1 VNHADYAG
9 AFIPGFVSALV
20 ERGCEVTVVTPDKAG
35 TKEPPADHAVRWFKW
50 AGSDRPIVALDLR
63 SPRDLQRIFSL
74 LREGER
80 ALSQLVDAQ
89 LVDSC
94 FALWAVPG
102 GYLARRACGGRIPY
116 SVWALGSDIH
126 VWARRPAAGWIVRDV
141 LRHAAHRFADG
152 VELAGEVR
160 RVSGLDCDFLPSARR
175 LPAPAPL
182 PKALGSGVNFLFVG
196 RLEPV
201 KGADVIVEAVLQLIR
216 SGMDVR
222 LTMCGT
228 GSLFPALQQQI
239 EDGRAGHRVQLLADV
254 TGDVVA
260 ALMSACDC
268 LVVPSRN
275 ESIPVVFS
283 ESLQAGIPLLVT
295 DVGDMGDLA
304 RKHGL
309 AKPVPP
315 GDPSALADSMR
326 LFALNPDGH
335 RAAYE
340 KARAELMQV
349 FDIGAMADRF
359 LSITA
364 T

>member
-1 VNHADYAG
+1 MNRTDYAG

-35 TKEPPADHAVRWFKW
+35 AKEPPSDHEVRWFRW
-50 AGSDRPIVALDLR
+50 AGSDGPIVALDPR
-63 SPRDLQRIFSL
+63 SPRDLQTVVSL
-74 LREGER
+74 ARNGVR
-80 ALSQLVDAQ
+80 ALKELVDERS
-89 LVDSC
+89 VDSC

-102 GYLARRACGGRIPY
+102 GYFARRACRGRIPY

-126 VWARRPAAGWIVRDV
+126 VWARRPVAGWIVRDV
-141 LRHAAHRFADG
+141 LRHAEHRFADG

-160 RVSGLDCDFLPSARR
+160 RVSRLDCDFLPSARR
-175 LPAPAPL
+175 LPPAAPL
-182 PKALGSGVNFLFVG
+182 PQPLGSGVNFLFVG

-216 SGMDVR
+216 TGMDVR

-228 GSLFPALQQQI
+228 GSMFTVLQQQI
-239 EDGRAGHRVQLLADV
+239 REAGASHRVQLLADV

-260 ALMSACDC
+260 ALMGACDC
-268 LVVPSRN
+268 LVIPSRN

-295 DVGDMGDLA
+295 NVGDMGDLA

-309 AKPVPP
+309 AKPVSP
-315 GDPSALADSMR
+315 GDPAALADAMR
-326 LFALNPDGH
+326 LFALNPAGQ

-340 KARAELMQV
+340 KARAELVQI
-349 FDIGAMADRF
+349 FDIGAMADHF
-359 LSITA
+359 LAITGS
-364 T
+364 